1 MNARKQG
8 KEVKKMAF
16 SRPTQMRVRGAGV
29 NFKAVSVSDRIALKA
44 TQSYNAVAVKDVKLE
59 KVNKK

>member
-29 NFKAVSVSDRIALKA
+29 NFKAVSVSDKIALKA
-44 TQSYNAVAVKDVKLE
+44 TQSYHAVAVKDVKLA

>member
-1 MNARKQG
+1 
-8 KEVKKMAF
+8 MAF

-29 NFKAVSVSDRIALKA
+29 NFKAVSVNDKIALKA
-44 TQSYNAVAVKDVKLE
+44 TQSYHAVAVKDVKLA

>member
-1 MNARKQG
+1 MNARKQR

-16 SRPTQMRVRGAGV
+16 CRATQLRAKGAGV
-29 NFKAVSVSDRIALKA
+29 NFKAVSVSDKIALKA
-44 TQSYNAVAVKDVKLE
+44 TQAYHAVAVKDVKLA